1 VITAAVPHIEN
12 EVNSILA
19 QIVNFHAKFDVDG
32 KNIVPYIVRDERR
45 WLMSLGSGMEQFIL
59 SIAIRVALTNL
70 SNLPR
75 SNFLIIDEGFG
86 VLDSETL
93 ATMQVLFH
101 YLKTN
106 FDFII
111 IVSHLD
117 ALRDMVDSQMEIKKE
132 NGFSKVNF
140 V

>member
-1 VITAAVPHIEN
+1 
-12 EVNSILA
+12 
-19 QIVNFHAKFDVDG
+19 
-32 KNIVPYIVRDERR
+32 
-45 WLMSLGSGMEQFIL
+45 MEQFIL

-86 VLDSETL
+86 VLDLETL
-93 ATMQVLFH
+93 ATMQILFH

>member
-1 VITAAVPHIEN
+1 
-12 EVNSILA
+12 
-19 QIVNFHAKFDVDG
+19 
-32 KNIVPYIVRDERR
+32 
-45 WLMSLGSGMEQFIL
+45 MSLGSGMEQFIL

-75 SNFLIIDEGFG
+75 ANFLVVDEGWAT
-86 VLDSETL
+86 LDAEHISTISS
-93 ATMQVLFH
+93 LFH

-106 FDFII
+106 FDFVI

-117 ALRDMVDSQMEIKKE
+117 SMRDMVDSHLEIKKE

-140 V
+140 T